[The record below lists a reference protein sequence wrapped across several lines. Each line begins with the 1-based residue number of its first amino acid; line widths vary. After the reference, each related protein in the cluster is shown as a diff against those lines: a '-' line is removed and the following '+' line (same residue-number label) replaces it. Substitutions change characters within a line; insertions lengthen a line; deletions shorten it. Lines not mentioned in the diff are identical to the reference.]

1 MEETKKYTI
10 FAGVNG
16 AGKSTLYK
24 LFDGKDIGIRI
35 NSDEIITQSG
45 WDWRD
50 AKAQFKAMR
59 IAVEKIRSCIEEGKS
74 FNQETT
80 LAGHSIIK
88 TIKEAKEKGFS
99 VQMCYVGLESPELA
113 IKRVSNRVK
122 EGGHGI
128 DEGDIRRRYD
138 TSLSTLKEVIP
149 FCDYIEFFDN
159 SKKFETIALYDKGK
173 IIEKKETNWLN
184 QVIKDIPKLDQVK
197 KEKRKPTLKEV
208 LERGKKR
215 QSELTSKEHNKSR
228 TLK

>member
-35 NSDEIITQSG
+35 NSDEIITQNG

-50 AKAQFKAMR
+50 AKAQYRA
-59 IAVEKIRSCIEEGKS
+59 
-74 FNQETT
+74 
-80 LAGHSIIK
+80 IIK

-113 IKRVSNRVK
+113 IKRVSNRVR

-149 FCDYIEFFDN
+149 LCDYIEFFDN
-159 SKKFETIALYDKGK
+159 SKNFETIALYDKGQ

-184 QVIKDIPKLDQVK
+184 QVIKDIPKLDQVNEK
-197 KEKRKPTLKEV
+197 KRKPTLKEV
-208 LERGKKR
+208 IERGKNR